1 MHYKRDFVISF
12 RETRDFYLR
21 LALRSWTKGFWG
33 FGIVGALVTAVYWEF
48 LALPGGAYL
57 EVLAAVIMGLVVVA
71 AAMLSMCVT
80 TSRRV
85 RRDFRRS
92 GRDSYV
98 QHTEID
104 GFGVR
109 VTVDSRQAKVGFD
122 KLMKVEE
129 TGKAFYLYLAA
140 NQAWLLPK
148 DQMED
153 PASESAA
160 LRQLFSTVVESR
172 RLKLKKS

>member
-92 GRDSYV
+92 GRD
-98 QHTEID
+98 
-104 GFGVR
+104 
-109 VTVDSRQAKVGFD
+109 A
-122 KLMKVEE
+122 
-129 TGKAFYLYLAA
+129 AA
-140 NQAWLLPK
+140 NK
-148 DQMED
+148 
-153 PASESAA
+153 
-160 LRQLFSTVVESR
+160 
-172 RLKLKKS
+172 